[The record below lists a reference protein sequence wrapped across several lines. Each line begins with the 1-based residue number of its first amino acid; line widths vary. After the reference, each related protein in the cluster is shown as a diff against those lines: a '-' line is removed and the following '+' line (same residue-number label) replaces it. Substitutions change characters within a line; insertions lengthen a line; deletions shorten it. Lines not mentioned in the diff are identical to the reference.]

1 MSNFFEPLVIDGVLY
16 YSDYPILNSNAASWN
31 AVDLRTGQTLWSEL
45 PGTQATIPGAST
57 AEKLRMGQTV
67 KFHSM
72 QEYGSFSLL
81 YSTGGANSSFKLY
94 EPFSGEYVG
103 NITNTVSSSYIM
115 DENPNDQNVGSIFG
129 YYVANG
135 NLTFWN

>member
-16 YSDYPILNSNAASWN
+16 YSDYPILNNNPASWN

-57 AEKLRMGQTV
+57 AEKIRMGQTV

-103 NITNTVSSSYIM
+103 NITNTISSSYIM
-115 DENPNDQNVGSIFG
+115 DTDPQ
-129 YYVANG
+129 
-135 NLTFWN
+135 